1 MSKLLHSKIAQ
12 SAAVLLVAA
21 ATLIMVVIT
30 LRPSAVPKAVQVVPA
45 PQSSA
50 PPTAQVLASLPAS
63 PTQSVTPSSTAPLAS
78 PSPSA
83 PPSSGPI
90 QPRGYPK
97 ELIVKSK
104 DPRGN
109 INEMLDRNPLPAVA
123 AGQVSKPLFGH
134 TALYGGGAV
143 PGFPGAAVIEGHIDS
158 NGSTDRFWNLQYLKP
173 GDTVTVVFS
182 SGDVVTGSVTKTEAI
197 PKYDPKYPSAPPCT
211 HAGDPSIACRTDV
224 WKGMKPVLRL
234 ITCYPHWFNEATG
247 HYPDNLAVFIDAL
260 TVVAH

>member
-21 ATLIMVVIT
+21 AALITAVVM
-30 LRPSAVPKAVQVVPA
+30 LRPSVAQTTVQVVPA
-45 PQSSA
+45 PQLSA
-50 PPTAQVLASLPAS
+50 LPTAQVLASLPAS
-63 PTQSVTPSSTAPLAS
+63 PRTMAPPVS
-78 PSPSA
+78 PSPSVSL
-83 PPSSGPI
+83 PGGPA

-97 ELIVKSK
+97 ELIVRSK

-109 INEMLDRNPLPAVA
+109 IDEMLDRNPLPAVA

-158 NGSTDRFWNLQYLKP
+158 NGLTDRFWNLQYLKP
-173 GDTVTVVFS
+173 GDAVTVVFS
-182 SGDVVTGSVTKTEAI
+182 SGDMVTGPVTKTEAI
-197 PKYDPKYPSAPPCT
+197 PKYDPKYPSDPPCT
-211 HAGDPSIACRTDV
+211 HPGDPSIACRADV
-224 WKGMKPVLRL
+224 WTSKKPVLRL

-247 HYPDNLAVFIDAL
+247 HYPDNLAVFIDNL
-260 TVVAH
+260 TIVVH